1 MPDFSAD
8 SSSAAYGAAGSPQ
21 PDTAGPDA
29 APLRDPRSGA
39 PRRLVILIS
48 GRGSNMQALVE
59 ACRAEG
65 WPAQIAAVIGSRPD
79 AAGLAWASAQGIPSH
94 AVSHKD
100 FASREAFDAALS
112 AAIEP
117 YQPDYVL
124 LAGFMRV
131 LTPGFVA
138 RYAGRLVNIHPS
150 LLPAFP
156 GLHTHAQAIA
166 TGVRVHG
173 CTVHFVTPLLD
184 HGPIIAQGCVPV
196 LADDT
201 PEALAE
207 RVLRVEHQAYPAA
220 ARWLA
225 EGRVSLLP
233 DHRVDVSGN
242 PPRLFMLE
250 SPR

>member
-1 MPDFSAD
+1 
-8 SSSAAYGAAGSPQ
+8 
-21 PDTAGPDA
+21 
-29 APLRDPRSGA
+29 
-39 PRRLVILIS
+39 
-48 GRGSNMQALVE
+48 MQALVE

-65 WPAQIAAVIGSRPD
+65 WPADVAAVISSRPD
-79 AAGLAWASAQGIPSH
+79 AAGLDWARAQGIATQ

-100 FASREAFDAALS
+100 YPNREAFDAALA

-117 YQPDYVL
+117 HQPDYVL

-138 RYAGRLVNIHPS
+138 RFAGRLVNIHPS

-201 PEALAE
+201 PEALAQ
-207 RVLRVEHQAYPAA
+207 RVLQVEHLAYPAA

-225 EGRVSLLP
+225 EGRVSLAA
-233 DHRVDVSGN
+233 DQRVDVAGN
-242 PPRLFMLE
+242 PSRLFMLE
-250 SPR
+250 SSR